1 MNLDYD
7 KLIPP
12 GIQIILFDGVCNL
25 CDHSIQF
32 IIKRDEKRVFRYASL
47 ESDLGKQLLKERQ
60 IDRSKIDS
68 IVLIHPKIAYFIKS
82 SAALE
87 IAKQLKGWPKLL
99 SVFLILPIW
108 LRDPIYSFIAK
119 NRYRWFGK
127 KESCMMP
134 TQNLKS
140 LFLDLEK

>member
-1 MNLDYD
+1 MNLDYY
-7 KLIPP
+7 KLIPE
-12 GIQIILFDGVCNL
+12 GIQIVLFDGVCNL

-32 IIKRDEKRVFRYASL
+32 IIKRDKKRVFRFASL
-47 ESDLGKQLLKERQ
+47 DSELGKQLLKERE

-68 IVLIHPKIAYFIKS
+68 IILIDPKTAYYIKS

-87 IAKQLKGWPKLL
+87 IAKQLKGWPQLL
-99 SVFLILPIW
+99 PFFLVFPSW
-108 LRDPIYSFIAK
+108 LRDPIYDFIAK

-134 TQNLKS
+134 NKNLKS